1 VIRTYARELSVAAA
15 LGLLLLVLA
24 LLSPKFFEGANLR
37 ALAVSDAPVA
47 VAALGMA
54 VVILTR
60 QIDISIGSQFSVC
73 GMVAGV
79 LAKQGMPAGVV
90 ALATLGAGAAM
101 GAVNGVLV
109 AGMRLPSIVATLAT
123 MVTWNESLRW
133 ITEGQ
138 SISNLPESFL
148 WMGLSRPAGQ
158 ALILASSLALLA
170 AFAWGLRSLP
180 LGRAVYAVGSD
191 TEAARLAGIRPPRVV
206 FGVFVLMGVLAAFA
220 AFLTV
225 IQFRNVLPG
234 EGAGLELKVIAA
246 CVVGGVAI
254 SGGRGRVLGAFAGV
268 LFLGALGP
276 ALVFLG
282 TQAYWE
288 KALQGAM
295 ILVAVIS
302 DAINLRQ
309 RRDVGAGLAAR

>member
-1 VIRTYARELSVAAA
+1 VIRNYARELSVAAA
-15 LGLLLLVLA
+15 LGLLLVLLAVLA
-24 LLSPKFFEGANLR
+24 PQFFGGGNLR
-37 ALAVSDAPVA
+37 AVIVSDAPVI
-47 VAALGMA
+47 VAALGMTI
-54 VVILTR
+54 VILTR
-60 QIDISIGSQFSVC
+60 QIDISIGSQYSVC
-73 GMVAGV
+73 GMIAGV
-79 LAKQGMPAGVV
+79 LAQRGLPAGVV
-90 ALATLGAGAAM
+90 ALATLTAGALL
-101 GAVNGVLV
+101 GSVNGILV

-123 MVTWNESLRW
+123 MVTWNEALRW

-158 ALILASSLALLA
+158 ALIVGSSLALLA

-180 LGRAVYAVGSD
+180 LGRAIYAVGSD
-191 TEAARLAGIRPPRVV
+191 TEAARLAGIRPQRVV
-206 FGVFVLMGVLAAFA
+206 YGVFVLMGILTALA

-234 EGAGLELKVIAA
+234 EGAGLEMKVIAA

-268 LFLGALGP
+268 LFLGAIAP

-282 TQAYWE
+282 TQPYWE

-295 ILVAVIS
+295 ILIAVIS

-309 RRDVGAGLAAR
+309 RRDVGASLAAP

>member
-1 VIRTYARELSVAAA
+1 MIRNYARELSVAAA
-15 LGLLLLVLA
+15 LGLLLMLLA
-24 LLSPKFFEGANLR
+24 VMAPKFFEGANLR
-37 ALAVSDAPVA
+37 AVIVSDAPVI
-47 VAALGMA
+47 VAALGMTI
-54 VVILTR
+54 VILTR

-73 GMVAGV
+73 GMIAGL

-90 ALATLGAGAAM
+90 ALATLGSGALL
-101 GAVNGVLV
+101 GSINGILV

-123 MVTWNESLRW
+123 MVTWREALRW

-148 WMGLSRPAGQ
+148 WMGLSRPWGQ
-158 ALILASSLALLA
+158 ALIVGSSLALLA
-170 AFAWGLRSLP
+170 AFAWGLRSVP
-180 LGRAVYAVGSD
+180 LGRAIYAVGSD

-206 FGVFVLMGVLAAFA
+206 FGVFVLMGILTALA

-234 EGAGLELKVIAA
+234 EGAGLEMKVIAA

-268 LFLGALGP
+268 LFLGAIAP

-282 TQAYWE
+282 TQPYWE

-295 ILVAVIS
+295 ILIAVIS

-309 RRDVGAGLAAR
+309 RRDVGASLAAP